1 MQIQDTTLYLDIK
14 LKGLITMY
22 GGSNS
27 HMTIRCS
34 ELNVTAVI
42 GLGHKGY
49 NEIEID
55 VFFKSI
61 LR

>member
-1 MQIQDTTLYLDIK
+1 
-14 LKGLITMY
+14 MY

-49 NEIEID
+49 NEIEINSY
-55 VFFKSI
+55 FQINPI
-61 LR
+61 LKIIKKIS

>member
-1 MQIQDTTLYLDIK
+1 
-14 LKGLITMY
+14 MY

-42 GLGHKGY
+42 GIGHK
-49 NEIEID
+49 N
-55 VFFKSI
+55 FKE
-61 LR
+61 LNQMRL

>member
-1 MQIQDTTLYLDIK
+1 
-14 LKGLITMY
+14 MY

-42 GLGHKGY
+42 GLGHKAY
-49 NEIEID
+49 NEIELD
-55 VFFKSI
+55 SFFQVNPLLKFI
-61 LR
+61 KKIT